1 MCLGQ
6 LGRHANASEDDI
18 GGFVSVGETSQAQ
31 KVKRMSFDLLDFDNM
46 NKVVFAM

>member
-6 LGRHANASEDDI
+6 LGQHANALEDDI
-18 GGFVSVGETSQAQ
+18 GGSVSVGETSEAP

-46 NKVVFAM
+46 NKVVSAM